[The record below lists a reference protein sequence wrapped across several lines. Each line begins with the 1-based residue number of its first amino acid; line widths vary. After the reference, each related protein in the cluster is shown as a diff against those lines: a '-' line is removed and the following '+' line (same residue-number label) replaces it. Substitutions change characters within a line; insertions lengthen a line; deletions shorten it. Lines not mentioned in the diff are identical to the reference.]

1 MVKYRTCDAEPCTDW
16 ANWVA
21 TTVATV
27 GACTLPVGSTGI
39 AVDDEDGVWI
49 SYYDCVFGNLAV
61 AHCHLPPCTL
71 AGDWTVATVDSLGD
85 VGDSNSIA
93 LRAAKYPAVSYRDYT
108 NQRLKYARC
117 RFGITSECDWT
128 VSVLD
133 DGTYDAPYE
142 GPGFG
147 SSLEFSP
154 DTDPAGNGRPRIAY
168 WDGETSELLHGV
180 CGMASCATFP
190 TYALAENEG
199 AVSFKVGLGLDPSNE
214 GAAYVAYFNNE
225 AAGCGSDSC
234 PGELR
239 LVRAGSDTWEAY
251 ANELVDGAE
260 GAGLYPSLGV
270 TESGGSKIA
279 YYRFVPGAPHEVRF
293 ATQISY
299 QPDFGYDYANPLFC
313 PTTGNLGVAISDP
326 PFRYICPVTCP
337 GQNICPPVPGEFS
350 CPWRPR
356 GAPHVAIDFSTYN
369 GQSAPSGF
377 ALLDGCGFSPD
388 LQTSSLESP
397 DRRVASNDGVVGGVS
412 SSGGSFVGPLEVRF
426 THPTGAIAFTMDL
439 TDVGSGGAATI
450 ELFDTSGRSVRLTD
464 CHAELRRNAP
474 LEVHP
479 AARAAMGVR
488 APACGTRT

>member
-1 MVKYRTCDAEPCTDW
+1 MTKFGNRVLVFALAALCVPRTADAWSKSIIEQVSSLGSGHTSLALVPPGFAGEGRARIVYVKGSNDLVYAEEGEPNVGCDSVATTFTTQTIGGGIPTLPSIALSPVDGLPRVAHMAEETPCSGGTCTTVVKYRTCDAEPCTDS

-61 AHCHLPPCTL
+61 AHCDLPPCTL

-117 RFGITSECDWT
+117 SFGITSECDWT

-133 DGTYDAPYE
+133 DGTYDAPYA

-225 AAGCGSDSC
+225 AAGCGSDS
-234 PGELR
+234 
-239 LVRAGSDTWEAY
+239 
-251 ANELVDGAE
+251 
-260 GAGLYPSLGV
+260 
-270 TESGGSKIA
+270 
-279 YYRFVPGAPHEVRF
+279 
-293 ATQISY
+293 
-299 QPDFGYDYANPLFC
+299 
-313 PTTGNLGVAISDP
+313 
-326 PFRYICPVTCP
+326 
-337 GQNICPPVPGEFS
+337 
-350 CPWRPR
+350 
-356 GAPHVAIDFSTYN
+356 
-369 GQSAPSGF
+369 
-377 ALLDGCGFSPD
+377 
-388 LQTSSLESP
+388 
-397 DRRVASNDGVVGGVS
+397 
-412 SSGGSFVGPLEVRF
+412 
-426 THPTGAIAFTMDL
+426 
-439 TDVGSGGAATI
+439 
-450 ELFDTSGRSVRLTD
+450 
-464 CHAELRRNAP
+464 
-474 LEVHP
+474 
-479 AARAAMGVR
+479 
-488 APACGTRT
+488 